1 MPHII
6 ASKDMPQTYYTGHD
20 WSENESEAAT
30 YATPALAQNIIA
42 KHNMKAEV
50 VQIGT
55 NDLDDRGP
63 DGDSSDQD

>member
-1 MPHII
+1 MPYII
-6 ASKDMPQTYYTGHD
+6 ASKDMPQKFYTGHD

-30 YATPALAQNIIA
+30 YASPALPRNIIA

-55 NDLDDRGP
+55 DELDDKGG
-63 DGDSSDQD
+63 DGDGSDPD